1 MPDFRIFTE
10 SKADIKFLSDYIAEA
25 FNITL
30 NEKNDFD
37 TLGGRTGYKAGGKL
51 NASIKQSYED
61 EKAIILIVDAD
72 IDFKE
77 SKNEILADFEKYNIP
92 ILLFQLPNN
101 AANGNLEDML
111 AAVAV
116 DKKLMVCFQDY
127 EKCVNAYPKKLNDSR
142 IYSYLD
148 MLLIDNYKDEK
159 GRDLRRE
166 EFRNYRNINH
176 WNLHHEFLN
185 PLKEFLNPF
194 FAK

>member
-1 MPDFRIFTE
+1 MPNFKIFTE
-10 SKADIKFLSDYIAEA
+10 SKADIKFLQDYVEEIFQMSLQQE
-25 FNITL
+25 
-30 NEKNDFD
+30 DFD
-37 TLGGRTGYKAGGKL
+37 SIGGRTGYKAGGELK
-51 NASIKQSYED
+51 ASFRKNLDNNKES
-61 EKAIILIVDAD
+61 ILIVDAD
-72 IDFKE
+72 TNFKE
-77 SKNEILADFEKYNIP
+77 SKKEILADFEKYNIP
-92 ILLFQLPNN
+92 IHLFQFPND
-101 AANGNLEDML
+101 AANGNLEDLL
-111 AAVAV
+111 AAIAV

-159 GRDLRRE
+159 GKDLRRE

-185 PLKEFLNPF
+185 PLKEFLTPF

>member
-1 MPDFRIFTE
+1 MPNFKIFTD
-10 SKADIKFLSDYIAEA
+10 SKADIKFLQDYVEEIFQIYLQHE
-25 FNITL
+25 
-30 NEKNDFD
+30 DFD
-37 TLGGRTGYKAGGKL
+37 SIGGRTGYKAGGELK
-51 NASIKQSYED
+51 ASFRKNLDNNKES
-61 EKAIILIVDAD
+61 ILIVDAD
-72 IDFKE
+72 TNFKE
-77 SKNEILADFEKYNIP
+77 SKKEILADFEKYNIP
-92 ILLFQLPNN
+92 IHLFQFPND
-101 AANGNLEDML
+101 AANGNLEDLL
-111 AAVAV
+111 AAIAV

-159 GRDLRRE
+159 GKDLRRE

-185 PLKEFLNPF
+185 PLKEFLTPF